1 MTGFPRLEGTMKEN
15 IIVDGE
21 VCAIIV
27 RADYDEPGIRFLTP
41 NEYSQQLASMSYSSG
56 KIIPAHTHNSV
67 RREVLY
73 TQEALFV
80 RRGRGSCRLLLD
92 YTKISH

>member
-27 RADYDEPGIRFLTP
+27 RADYDEPGIR
-41 NEYSQQLASMSYSSG
+41 
-56 KIIPAHTHNSV
+56 IP
-67 RREVLY
+67 
-73 TQEALFV
+73 
-80 RRGRGSCRLLLD
+80 D
-92 YTKISH
+92 P